1 MTPDER
7 QLLAGLFDRIRNASS
22 GQRDAEAEAFIA
34 DAVRQQP
41 YAPYLLT
48 QSVIVQEETLKAA
61 AAKIEEL
68 EARVRELESA
78 PKPGSFLGGIGKSI
92 GVGQPQPQPGADSR
106 WTRGGEPIAPPQQQG
121 GGSWQQQPPMNAPMN
136 APMQQQAGG
145 GGFLKGALGAAAGVA
160 GGMLLANSLSGLFGA
175 NNPFGSSPAKAADLP
190 KDDNSSFGDSVRW
203 NDEDRKAA
211 ASDSRGD
218 TERAAYSDSRG
229 DTDRS
234 DNDSSSGANDWD
246 DDDDGGDGGDWGGGD
261 DTTDI

>member
-7 QLLAGLFDRIRNASS
+7 QLLAGLFDRIRNASG

-61 AAKIEEL
+61 AARIEEL
-68 EARVRELESA
+68 EGRVRELESA
-78 PKPGSFLGGIGKSI
+78 PKSSSFLGGIGKSI
-92 GVGQPQPQPGADSR
+92 LGASQPQPQQPVQPDGR
-106 WTRGGEPIAPPQQQG
+106 WTRGGEPVAPPQQ
-121 GGSWQQQPPMNAPMN
+121 GGSWQRQDAPMQQPPMN
-136 APMQQQAGG
+136 APMQQQAGGG

-190 KDDNSSFGDSVRW
+190 KDSNSSFGDSAQW
-203 NDEDRKAA
+203 NENDRAA
-211 ASDSRGD
+211 
-218 TERAAYSDSRG
+218 AAYSDSRG
-229 DTDRS
+229 DTDRYSNDTAS
-234 DNDSSSGANDWD
+234 DSDDYD
-246 DDDDGGDGGDWGGGD
+246 DDDDGGDNDWGGGG